1 MTTWKNFFFA
11 AALTTVGTMAD
22 PHLAAQLSWEG
33 RSRNEQAI
41 EQTLIQSGWLT
52 PADSKTAMRIPAK

>member
-1 MTTWKNFFFA
+1 MKTLSKTLLA
-11 AALTTVGTMAD
+11 ATLTAAGAWAD

-33 RSRNEQAI
+33 RTRNEQAI

-52 PADSKTAMRIPAK
+52 PADPKTAMRPTTK